1 LRNGAREVVV
11 TGTGVCCHM
20 GDDWPAIESALREG
34 RPRPFARWPPAV
46 EHGTQCEVVG
56 IYPGDLAP
64 ARLGIDKGQA
74 RFMGRAALLALR
86 AARLA
91 LEEARRSPRDMAVVV
106 GSGTGDVDTHRE
118 IALRLARRRG
128 SRRVSPTVIPR
139 LMASTVPANLATVL
153 GATGPSFT
161 AAAACAGGAY
171 NLLLAAQ
178 LIESG
183 HVSAALAGGVEVADI
198 HFHAGFDAMRAYTT
212 EDNDRPE
219 RASRPYAADRS
230 GFVFSEG
237 AGVVVLETRAG
248 AEARGALILGV
259 LRGGGM
265 SSDGT
270 GNMVAPSPEGAEV
283 AMSRALDH
291 AGLSSGDIDY
301 VNTHGTS
308 TPVGDVSE
316 VRAMRKVFGER
327 HVAYSSTKG
336 YTGHP
341 VSAAGPIEVIFTLA
355 MLRGGWIAPCVNAEP
370 LDPELLDYPPV
381 VRPEARPLRTALS
394 NSFGF
399 GGTNATLVLG
409 RP

>member
-1 LRNGAREVVV
+1 VRDRAREVVV

-20 GDDWPAIESALREG
+20 GDDWPTIESALREG
-34 RPRPFARWPPAV
+34 RPLPFARWPPAV
-46 EHGTQCEVVG
+46 AQGAQCEVLG
-56 IYPGDLAP
+56 IYPGDLSP
-64 ARLGIDKGQA
+64 SRLGIEKAQA

-91 LEEARRSPRDMAVVV
+91 LAEAQASPRDMAVVV

-118 IALRLARRRG
+118 VAERLARTDG
-128 SRRVSPTVIPR
+128 PRRVSPTVIPR
-139 LMASTVPANLATVL
+139 MMASTVPANLASIL
-153 GATGPSFT
+153 GVTGPSFT

-178 LIESG
+178 LVESG
-183 HVSAALAGGVEVADI
+183 HVDAALAGGVDIADV

-212 EDNDRPE
+212 RDNDRPD
-219 RASRPYAADRS
+219 RASRPYAADRA

-248 AEARGALILGV
+248 AEARGATILGT
-259 LRGGGM
+259 LRGFGM
-265 SSDGT
+265 SSDGS
-270 GNMVAPSPEGAEV
+270 GSMVAPSPEGAEL
-283 AMSRALDH
+283 AMRRALEH
-291 AGLSSGDIDY
+291 AGVRPDDVDY
-301 VNTHGTS
+301 VNTHATS
-308 TPVGDVSE
+308 TPVGDISE
-316 VRAMRKVFGER
+316 VRGMRKVFGGR

-341 VSAAGPIEVIFTLA
+341 VSAAGPIEAIFTLA

-381 VRPEARPLRTALS
+381 VRPVSRPLRTALS

-399 GGTNATLVLG
+399 GGTNATLVLE